1 MTLKNKY
8 MKIDFRKIKCTN
20 IEGGVRELDISKT
33 LGNKIYN
40 ETGDLG
46 ELDLAQRVYKHGEVE
61 LAEEDV
67 KTVRKYLK
75 QCFKAFIQKG
85 FEETLKDREEAN
97 ENRTE

>member
-1 MTLKNKY
+1 

-20 IEGGVRELDISKT
+20 IEGDVQELDISKT

-61 LAEEDV
+61 LAEDDV

-85 FEETLKDREEAN
+85 FEETLKGREEN

>member
-1 MTLKNKY
+1 
-8 MKIDFRKIKCTN
+8 MKIDFRKIKCTD
-20 IEGGVRELDISKT
+20 IEGGARELDISKT

-46 ELDLAQRVYKHGEVE
+46 ELDLAQRIYKHGEVE
-61 LAEEDV
+61 LVGEDV

>member
-40 ETGDLG
+40 ETG
-46 ELDLAQRVYKHGEVE
+46 DLAQRVYKHGEVE

>member
-1 MTLKNKY
+1 

-20 IEGGVRELDISKT
+20 IEGDVQELDISKT

-46 ELDLAQRVYKHGEVE
+46 ELDLAQRIYKHGEVE
-61 LAEEDV
+61 LAEDDA

-85 FEETLKDREEAN
+85 FEETLKEEEVTN
-97 ENRTE
+97 EDNTK